1 MGDTP
6 VRLPEG
12 RLLLASGP
20 VTNEGRLP
28 PDTAAWLLR

>member
-1 MGDTP
+1 

-28 PDTAAWLLR
+28 PDTAAWLQR